1 MVFLAK
7 KNMDLNG
14 LEESKPWERTRGW
27 TNPFGDQE
35 DPESLHQEQHQP
47 QDDLRTHKQKKSK
60 RSSRSRRHRHSR
72 HHMTEEEYS
81 EMSSKADSML
91 DDLLG
96 EEDFSGGTMLPR
108 RKEGSSNR
116 HGRRRHGV
124 NPFEEKVQEEDEEED
139 MGGDEI
145 NQEEFSALM
154 RGAIPSGR
162 AVTTP
167 ASNPFA
173 DDKDDLG
180 DDDDDDVENAEDD
193 IDSSIE
199 TPPEDDP
206 FGEDMSVEDSEA
218 VNMEPLMNGGV
229 VQKNSTSAPDN
240 LSRKHTDTTGES
252 DSESPVEDQEEEEE
266 EEEEDVVESSK
277 RLLRMADQR
286 LQYQQY
292 NDEIKKLREYVERMK
307 HQAEAMSEQLRRA
320 VETKCD
326 LVLSQTEM
334 ERCHEQNMI
343 AKDDE
348 IKDIKRYTQELVDY
362 QATNDLNFMNEIS
375 SLSKRLEE
383 MSATHQKELA
393 AKDAVI
399 ADLQAKVLKME
410 ETCTP
415 VRGSSVAPQLTTM
428 SVEAFRARFLM
439 TPEGS
444 ARAPIACI

>member
-7 KNMDLNG
+7 KNMGLGG
-14 LEESKPWERTRGW
+14 LEEYKPWEKTRGW
-27 TNPFGDQE
+27 TNPFGDQD
-35 DPESLHQEQHQP
+35 DPESLQQDQHQDP
-47 QDDLRTHKQKKSK
+47 EDRRLRKKKSK
-60 RSSRSRRHRHSR
+60 RSSRSRRHGR

-96 EEDFSGGTMLPR
+96 EEDFAGGTMPHHHV
-108 RKEGSSNR
+108 S
-116 HGRRRHGV
+116 RRHGV
-124 NPFEEKVQEEDEEED
+124 NPFEEQVPEEEEEED

-154 RGAIPSGR
+154 RGATTSGR
-162 AVTTP
+162 AVTAIT

-173 DDKDDLG
+173 DNDVDLG
-180 DDDDDDVENAEDD
+180 DDDDNDDVEDD

-199 TPPEDDP
+199 TPPGDDS
-206 FGEDMSVEDSEA
+206 FGEDFSVEDSEA

-229 VQKNSTSAPDN
+229 VQKNSTSAADN

-252 DSESPVEDQEEEEE
+252 DSESPVEEHEGED
-266 EEEEDVVESSK
+266 EEDVVESSK

-292 NDEIKKLREYVERMK
+292 NDEIKKLREHVERMK

-326 LVLSQTEM
+326 LVLAQTEM
-334 ERCHEQNMI
+334 ERCHEQNLI

-348 IKDIKRYTQELVDY
+348 IRDIKRYTQELVDY

-375 SLSKRLEE
+375 CLSKRLED
-383 MSATHQKELA
+383 MSAAHQKELA
-393 AKDAVI
+393 AKDVII
-399 ADLQAKVLKME
+399 ADLQAKVLQMQKL
-410 ETCTP
+410 CP
-415 VRGSSVAPQLTTM
+415 QASVSSVAPQATTM
-428 SVEAFRARFLM
+428 SVESFRARFLM

>member
-35 DPESLHQEQHQP
+35 GPESFQQEPHQL
-47 QDDLRTHKQKKSK
+47 QDDIRTHKQKKSK
-60 RSSRSRRHRHSR
+60 RSSRSRRHRHDR

-96 EEDFSGGTMLPR
+96 EEDFAGGTMLR
-108 RKEGSSNR
+108 LREGSAHR
-116 HGRRRHGV
+116 HGRRHQGV
-124 NPFEEKVQEEDEEED
+124 NPFEEKVHEEDEEED

-154 RGAIPSGR
+154 RGAIPTTGS
-162 AVTTP
+162 AVITT

-173 DDKDDLG
+173 DDNDDLG
-180 DDDDDDVENAEDD
+180 DDTDDVENVEDD

-199 TPPEDDP
+199 TPPGDDP

-218 VNMEPLMNGGV
+218 VNMEPLMNGGIV
-229 VQKNSTSAPDN
+229 HKNSTSAGDN

-252 DSESPVEDQEEEEE
+252 DSESPVEEEEE

-292 NDEIKKLREYVERMK
+292 NDEIKKLRESVERMK

-326 LVLSQTEM
+326 LVLAQTEM
-334 ERCHEQNMI
+334 ERCHEQNLI

-348 IKDIKRYTQELVDY
+348 IKDIQRYTQELVDY

-375 SLSKRLEE
+375 SLSKRIED
-383 MSATHQKELA
+383 MSTTHQKELSV
-393 AKDAVI
+393 KDAII
-399 ADLQAKVLKME
+399 ADLQAKVLQME
-410 ETCTP
+410 ESC
-415 VRGSSVAPQLTTM
+415 VVARGGSMAPQSTTM
-428 SVEAFRARFLM
+428 SVESFRARFLM

-444 ARAPIACI
+444 ARAPIACM

>member
-81 EMSSKADSML
+81 EMSSKADSLL

-252 DSESPVEDQEEEEE
+252 DSESPVEDQEEEE
-266 EEEEDVVESSK
+266 VE
-277 RLLRMADQR
+277 L
-286 LQYQQY
+286 
-292 NDEIKKLREYVERMK
+292 
-307 HQAEAMSEQLRRA
+307 
-320 VETKCD
+320 
-326 LVLSQTEM
+326 
-334 ERCHEQNMI
+334 
-343 AKDDE
+343 
-348 IKDIKRYTQELVDY
+348 
-362 QATNDLNFMNEIS
+362 
-375 SLSKRLEE
+375 
-383 MSATHQKELA
+383 
-393 AKDAVI
+393 
-399 ADLQAKVLKME
+399 
-410 ETCTP
+410 
-415 VRGSSVAPQLTTM
+415 
-428 SVEAFRARFLM
+428 
-439 TPEGS
+439 
-444 ARAPIACI
+444 